1 MNYNKC
7 KKIDLVETLKK
18 RDEELEFF
26 KLQTTEWNRKY
37 LDEKENA
44 RIFKD
49 KLRLKDEAAQLYL
62 KKSWIERVKIAINKE
77 NIFNAFL
84 F

>member
-1 MNYNKC
+1 MNYNKF
-7 KKIDLVETLKK
+7 KKTDLVEALKK

-49 KLRLKDEAAQLYL
+49 KLRLKDEAAELYL
-62 KKSWIERVKIAINKE
+62 KKSWFERVKIAINKE